1 MEAAMIK
8 LETIR
13 VHFARVLNA
22 DKASSDELRSLDNM
36 SNNARSIDDRR
47 SPLNTAI
54 VARRLFAGTTINR
67 RPSASRDDS
76 TYGKPDQAS
85 QESNPRGEGRRKT
98 TTGEAWYGL
107 GLGFGL
113 VLWVGLGFGLA

>member
-22 DKASSDELRSLDNM
+22 DKASIDEKSWCEGRLRSLDNM

-47 SPLNTAI
+47 FPLNTAI
-54 VARRLFAGTTINR
+54 VTRRLFAGTTIIARPWSLSLNR
-67 RPSASRDDS
+67 
-76 TYGKPDQAS
+76 T
-85 QESNPRGEGRRKT
+85 
-98 TTGEAWYGL
+98 L
-107 GLGFGL
+107 
-113 VLWVGLGFGLA
+113 